1 MYNTT
6 INWYLWFQSITEPDL
21 QTDPIRFSASYCI
34 ALYDYDGEEEQELSF
49 EEGQIIHILNK
60 CAHGVDDGWW
70 EGEIDGQIGNFP
82 SLVVE
87 ECDEFGEPLNCEWDE
102 TPPCSAP
109 PVFTPPDA
117 PPGFL
122 LATEVIVTQAT
133 PLIENTGNG
142 DNKNIPDEVK
152 NNDTDKKIGFAMELS
167 QDQHDKYGTKF
178 QTEQTSEYIDFK
190 ITLEI

>member
-1 MYNTT
+1 M
-6 INWYLWFQSITEPDL
+6 
-21 QTDPIRFSASYCI
+21 
-34 ALYDYDGEEEQELSF
+34 ALYDYDGEEQELSF
-49 EEGQIIHILNK
+49 EEGQIIKVINK

-70 EGEIDGQIGNFP
+70 EGEIDGMVGNFP

-87 ECDEFGEPLNCEWDE
+87 ECDEFGEPLECEWDE

-133 PLIENTGNG
+133 PMIESK
-142 DNKNIPDEVK
+142 DSEVNKEVPDIIKASE
-152 NNDTDKKIGFAMELS
+152 TDKKFGFAMELS
-167 QDQHDKYGTKF
+167 QDQHDKYGSQF
-178 QTEQTSEYIDFK
+178 QKDQQQSEYIDFK
-190 ITLEI
+190 ITLEL